1 MTTLKALFTDLEYLL
16 ALIFTALLVILTWPM
31 VAAAGVALIP
41 ILIVL
46 VCFAFLIEL
55 VHP

>member
-31 VAAAGVALIP
+31 VAAASVALIP